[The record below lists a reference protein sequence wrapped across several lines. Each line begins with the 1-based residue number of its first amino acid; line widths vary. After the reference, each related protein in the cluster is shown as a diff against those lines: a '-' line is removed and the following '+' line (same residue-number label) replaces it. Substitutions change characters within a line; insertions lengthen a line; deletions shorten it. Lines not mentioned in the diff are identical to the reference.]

1 MPVWLA
7 NDTPKVNSR
16 SASFMNQLAMGV
28 PERPSTP
35 QASGWRSPISPLPLK
50 VVATGAPISSAR
62 ATMSAMEPRAP
73 WPTMISG
80 RAAPATASTAAASA
94 SAGGSTAREPVR
106 PCGEPGE
113 PDAPEGAGRTCTS
126 SGSTRWPTSRSTIA
140 VLQAR
145 VMSSP

>member
-50 VVATGAPISSAR
+50 VVATGAPICSANF
-62 ATMSAMEPRAP
+62 TMSGIPDRAP
-73 WPTMISG
+73 WPTMIRG
-80 RAAPATASTAAASA
+80 RAAPATAETAAASA
-94 SAGGSTAREPVR
+94 SAGGSTVRSPVR
-106 PCGEPGE
+106 PWGVPA
-113 PDAPEGAGRTCTS
+113 DLSGAGRTCTS
-126 SGSTRWPTSRSTIA
+126 SGSTKWATSRSTMA

-145 VMSSP
+145 VISSA